1 MIGIGKV
8 IPIYERKMEMRS
20 LGLHHLLDPG
30 LGRAGVL
37 LGFVMAM
44 DIVLGRMLRYPL
56 PFLLVPADGKRR
68 LVIYGASSSSS
79 SGSYHDLSLEARAM
93 RRTERRAKSPLS
105 LATSE
110 DEDGEEDEENVD
122 IVENNRYPLT
132 FTAVRTHSGTRDS
145 PFSVSST
152 ESPIPVDI
160 EPLAYPSD
168 DGEEMEV

>member
-1 MIGIGKV
+1 MCQFCDGCKLEHIHKTYRFGECQCIFKDNDEGLEEP
-8 IPIYERKMEMRS
+8 IPILDIDVYGEREME
-20 LGLHHLLDPG
+20 GEGDN
-30 LGRAGVL
+30 
-37 LGFVMAM
+37 
-44 DIVLGRMLRYPL
+44 
-56 PFLLVPADGKRR
+56 
-68 LVIYGASSSSS
+68 
-79 SGSYHDLSLEARAM
+79 
-93 RRTERRAKSPLS
+93 
-105 LATSE
+105 E

-132 FTAVRTHSGTRDS
+132 FTAVGTHSGTRDS